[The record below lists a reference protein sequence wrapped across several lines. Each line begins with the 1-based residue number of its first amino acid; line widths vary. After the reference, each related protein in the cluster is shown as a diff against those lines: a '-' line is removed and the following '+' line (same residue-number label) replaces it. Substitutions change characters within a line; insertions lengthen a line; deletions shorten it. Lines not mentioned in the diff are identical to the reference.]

1 MLLHFYPVAVI
12 FIFLDYSIKSPTG
25 KEKIQ
30 LFSRNHRANY
40 GRTNEKEGIPMK
52 IWPLALGAGMVGGAV
67 AVMMLPRNCT
77 VRQMATQAA
86 EKVEDAV
93 YNVVDKMTAEM

>member
-1 MLLHFYPVAVI
+1 
-12 FIFLDYSIKSPTG
+12 
-25 KEKIQ
+25 
-30 LFSRNHRANY
+30 
-40 GRTNEKEGIPMK
+40 MK
-52 IWPLALGAGMVGGAV
+52 FWPLALGAGMVGGAV

>member
-1 MLLHFYPVAVI
+1 
-12 FIFLDYSIKSPTG
+12 
-25 KEKIQ
+25 
-30 LFSRNHRANY
+30 
-40 GRTNEKEGIPMK
+40 MK

-67 AVMMLPRNCT
+67 AVMLPRNCT